1 MFSLPANEELDEDGN
16 AIPPDPIDIHISKDS
31 IALLYNAMT
40 HPLPKYKYLQGFRS
54 VAAHVYALSLKDQVD
69 LFAVADRFD
78 CDRNQGDSMAI
89 IKYAAVTSPLD
100 LLKRSSDANVV
111 WPARLAIAELVYE
124 LSVDEW
130 WDAIDNLRATW
141 QIALTK
147 LFWEGAFELV
157 DRLGKARRR
166 RLNGN
171 AYPRTRE
178 GIMQRSKQSY
188 NNIASDYDPLLCEF
202 RTPVAMADGHRR
214 SITSLVSEI
223 LVQ

>member
-1 MFSLPANEELDEDGN
+1 LDEDGN

-54 VAAHVYALSLKDQVD
+54 VAAHIYALPLKDQVD

-78 CDRNQGDSMAI
+78 CDRVQGDIMAL

-111 WPARLAIAELVYE
+111 WPARLAIAELDNTPEWTPCRFGYK
-124 LSVDEW
+124 LSADEW
-130 WDAIDNLRATW
+130 WAAIDNLRATW

-147 LFWEGAFELV
+147 LFWEGAFELLE
-157 DRLGKARRR
+157 RPGKPRRR
-166 RLNGN
+166 RLNGK
-171 AYPRTRE
+171 AYPRPRE
-178 GIMQRSKQSY
+178 GIMQQSKRDY
-188 NNIASDYDPLLCEF
+188 GDIAKEF
-202 RTPVAMADGHRR
+202 NP
-214 SITSLVSEI
+214 E
-223 LVQ
+223 